1 VTVQASDF
9 NAMVPISVVLTP
21 DSGLPVIY
29 QATIDNV
36 ASNPAQTVVNVAVPI
51 NVVVTIHA
59 WTR

>member
-1 VTVQASDF
+1 
-9 NAMVPISVVLTP
+9 MVPISVVLTP